1 MTTEKTI
8 NAFISST
15 NRNSSEEVYDFT
27 VKFVDYAISCTEDQY
42 IKINVI
48 SFDMLNTMYNVSSK
62 NNSFYLER
70 PEKITY
76 TIPDGNYTVHT
87 LKAVLN
93 DLLSGCITV
102 SYNVAQN
109 TYNFKN
115 IWNSDITLHGDTA
128 SSLLGITDKL
138 VQLSNSV
145 NGTYVNMVN
154 YNKVILRATN
164 INYDVAC
171 IENISSSTSKL
182 TFGDILFWKS
192 KQDVEPFRNICYT
205 NEDSGNSFNVL
216 IHDKTISN
224 IRLKLM
230 NEYGQLITDA
240 PDYLLVLQFVIYNKD
255 NWIKENILDITQ
267 SLKQIWVSILWIC
280 ENFLKII

>member
-115 IWNSDITLHGDTA
+115 IWNSDIMLYGDTA

-138 VQLSNSV
+138 VPLSNSV